1 MGGGGESTAERYAK
15 FGAGEYSSSD
25 FERYVDSR
33 PDLAAAWA
41 KIESDPTAWDSK
53 YWIDK
58 GATSKSAFGRA
69 HAAEDAALYAGTYGD
84 SGDTKVLPGTPEYE
98 VYFGDGGGT
107 YFDSFISSPSESGGG
122 GGSSMVGPGNP
133 YYPQRVSAFTP
144 RTAQDWS
151 AYMPA
156 GSPLAVNKGILYQA
170 DINSQGI
177 PDSIWNY
184 QPPML
189 YASGG
194 GGGLSIGTGGGGGLS
209 IGTTGGGHFIP
220 TGMLSVESP
229 PVGSAG
235 YPVGDPRNP
244 EDRGGPDRP
253 GADSDTQTRHDPT
266 PRSNPGGESYPTT
279 TPAHY
284 PTDHHPPAPTTP
296 HFSTITFPSEVAIE
310 QGFVS
315 TPTLAQDIEANKA
328 KQKALAQIRAAE
340 KAEQERALAAD
351 IAANKARQ
359 KALADIAAAE
369 AAAAKLAAAEIA
381 MANAM
386 SDYQVDMAQAELAAA
401 AKAAASAGLLGSGG
415 GAAIGKQISRYSKLP
430 SVASVYGNPGGGQP
444 DSAQGGG
451 APGGPGGPA
460 GGGHSRK

>member
-69 HAAEDAALYAGTYGD
+69 HAAEDAELYAGTYGD
-84 SGDTKVLPGTPEYE
+84 AGDTKVLPGTPEYE
-98 VYFGDGGGT
+98 AYFGDGGGT
-107 YFDSFISSPSESGGG
+107 YFDSFISGASGEGEGGG
-122 GGSSMVGPGNP
+122 GGSSRIGPGNP

-156 GSPLAVNKGILYQA
+156 GSPLAVNKGILYQP

-194 GGGLSIGTGGGGGLS
+194 GGGGGGG
-209 IGTTGGGHFIP
+209 FIP
-220 TGMLSVESP
+220 TGMLSVNPSVNPSGDDSP
-229 PVGSAG
+229 
-235 YPVGDPRNP
+235 YDWWGDPEGRKSG
-244 EDRGGPDRP
+244 D
-253 GADSDTQTRHDPT
+253 
-266 PRSNPGGESYPTT
+266 GGEFGIDG
-279 TPAHY
+279 PAHGGWPAGT
-284 PTDHHPPAPTTP
+284 PTVGGVMPG
-296 HFSTITFPSEVAIE
+296 E
-310 QGFVS
+310 QGY
-315 TPTLAQDIEANKA
+315 TKA
-328 KQKALAQIRAAE
+328 VAE
-340 KAEQERALAAD
+340 ALAAER
-351 IAANKARQ
+351 A
-359 KALADIAAAE
+359 KALADMIAD
-369 AAAAKLAAAEIA
+369 
-381 MANAM
+381 MHN
-386 SDYQVDMAQAELAAA
+386 DYGGDDPD
-401 AKAAASAGLLGSGG
+401 AGDTSGESFGG
-415 GAAIGKQISRYSKLP
+415 GDI
-430 SVASVYGNPGGGQP
+430 YGY
-444 DSAQGGG
+444 
-451 APGGPGGPA
+451 
-460 GGGHSRK
+460 

>member
-1 MGGGGESTAERYAK
+1 MAGGSDSTAERYAK

-33 PDLAAAWA
+33 PDLAAAWS

-69 HAAEDAALYAGTYGD
+69 HAAEDAALYAGTYGA
-84 SGDTKVLPGTPEYE
+84 GGTKVVPGTPEYDA
-98 VYFGDGGGT
+98 YFGDSGGT
-107 YFDSFISSPSESGGG
+107 YFDSFISGASEEGEGGG
-122 GGSSMVGPGNP
+122 GGSSRIGPGNP
-133 YYPQRVSAFTP
+133 YYPQRVPAFTP

-156 GSPLAVNKGILYQA
+156 GSPLAVNRGILYQA

-194 GGGLSIGTGGGGGLS
+194 GGGGLSLGTGGGS
-209 IGTTGGGHFIP
+209 HFIP
-220 TGMLSVESP
+220 TGILSVESHSP
-229 PVGSAG
+229 SSSPSSSSVPVGSAG

-253 GADSDTQTRHDPT
+253 DGGGGGDSDTQTRQD
-266 PRSNPGGESYPTT
+266 TT
-279 TPAHY
+279 IPATPA
-284 PTDHHPPAPTTP
+284 P

-315 TPTLAQDIEANKA
+315 TPTLAQDIAANKA
-328 KQKALAQIRAAE
+328 K
-340 KAEQERALAAD
+340 
-351 IAANKARQ
+351 Q

-369 AAAAKLAAAEIA
+369 AAVAQAASDHQRDLANEMMSRANAQAAETLGLFPSDITIGQGFVSQNTLAQDIAANKARQDMLGLIAAAERA
-381 MANAM
+381 
-386 SDYQVDMAQAELAAA
+386 
-401 AKAAASAGLLGSGG
+401 SGG
-415 GAAIGKQISRYSKLP
+415 GG
-430 SVASVYGNPGGGQP
+430 
-444 DSAQGGG
+444 
-451 APGGPGGPA
+451 
-460 GGGHSRK
+460 

>member
-98 VYFGDGGGT
+98 AYFGDGGGT
-107 YFDSFISSPSESGGG
+107 YFDSFISSPSGEGGG

-229 PVGSAG
+229 SSGGFAPGDVVAVSGNTSGTPITLGELVAASDASNTSPRFSPGTGLSGNPDLRADRAATAINAHVTQGLIDHTPSLQQDFAIVNQGGDYQADQAQARIDAIAREILKENPKAILGGNTSMSSPVSMVVNTAIPLKSGGS
-235 YPVGDPRNP
+235 YIP
-244 EDRGGPDRP
+244 
-253 GADSDTQTRHDPT
+253 AD
-266 PRSNPGGESYPTT
+266 
-279 TPAHY
+279 AH
-284 PTDHHPPAPTTP
+284 
-296 HFSTITFPSEVAIE
+296 
-310 QGFVS
+310 
-315 TPTLAQDIEANKA
+315 LAQP
-328 KQKALAQIRAAE
+328 
-340 KAEQERALAAD
+340 
-351 IAANKARQ
+351 
-359 KALADIAAAE
+359 
-369 AAAAKLAAAEIA
+369 
-381 MANAM
+381 
-386 SDYQVDMAQAELAAA
+386 
-401 AKAAASAGLLGSGG
+401 
-415 GAAIGKQISRYSKLP
+415 GK
-430 SVASVYGNPGGGQP
+430 
-444 DSAQGGG
+444 
-451 APGGPGGPA
+451 
-460 GGGHSRK
+460 